1 MPSEQGR
8 VLTAT
13 NGQAHKV
20 HQDGGRDY
28 HQSGSGMPSR
38 YVLRCS
44 DGRMATYDTAAG
56 PTLTGNKALC
66 YVWTDAQEAE
76 SQRPLYEQAF
86 DVSLA
91 VETL

>member
-1 MPSEQGR
+1 
-8 VLTAT
+8 
-13 NGQAHKV
+13 
-20 HQDGGRDY
+20 
-28 HQSGSGMPSR
+28 
-38 YVLRCS
+38 
-44 DGRMATYDTAAG
+44 MATYDTAAG